1 MEEVDNKEA
10 LQDVPDEELMRQEVI
25 QEDTDLYFLHHYL
38 SEVFRKR

>member
-38 SEVFRKR
+38 SEVFRKG